1 MTPQQNIV
9 FSALAR
15 GRLIFPFK
23 EERSELR
30 ARAAAGPLIEDEA
43 ARLTDLD
50 EAFEDIKAKDQWFHS
65 AMQSGDIEAA
75 GKVAAEALDV
85 LQELA

>member
-1 MTPQQNIV
+1 MTDGQAKV
-9 FSALAR
+9 FEALSR

-30 ARAAAGPLIEDEA
+30 ARAAAGPLIDDEA
-43 ARLTDLD
+43 VRLADLD
-50 EAFEDIKAKDQWFHS
+50 SAFEDIKAKDQWFHS